1 MKIVVDSNIVFSA
14 ILNTKS
20 KIGQLIINGS
30 KYFDFYTVALLKEEI
45 FKHKDKILD
54 LTSYTED
61 QFKDTFQLIA
71 SRLVFV
77 EDILLTDND
86 LKKAIDL
93 VSGIDQDDALFIAL
107 TNHLLANLWTGD
119 KRLINGLKKKGYLR
133 VMTTDKLYEIF
144 LNKQLKI
151 RRKKK

>member
-30 KYFDFYTVALLKEEI
+30 KYFDFYTVGLLKDEI
-45 FKHKDKILD
+45 LNHKDKILG
-54 LTSYTED
+54 LTNYTQD
-61 QFKDTFQLIA
+61 QFIDTFQLIT

-77 EDILLTDND
+77 DNILLTDND
-86 LKKAIDL
+86 LNKAIDL
-93 VSGIDQDDALFIAL
+93 VSGIDQDDALFVAL
-107 TNHLLANLWTGD
+107 TNHLVANLWTGD

-133 VMTTDKLYEIF
+133 VLTTDELYDIF
-144 LNKQLKI
+144 LDKQLKI
-151 RRKKK
+151 RRRIK